1 MSLKRKLRYLESEPP
16 KSREV
21 ERDVGAFQSGETSSR
36 AQKLEGLRTQLA
48 ALQAKDRRK
57 AGRAE
62 SAPQRKRKPC
72 VEILPGQQVQ
82 TQHGSLHLVEAFYE
96 PGHRHG
102 RVRVADALSVSTAR
116 LAQLALDPALEQ
128 IDLQGALFFDTETTG
143 LAGGTGTVPFLI
155 GVGWFEDQSLRLSQL
170 FLRELG
176 QEEPMLHW
184 LRERVQQSSCIV
196 SFNGK
201 TFDWPLLRN
210 RFVMNRVPAPALPPH
225 LDLLHCARRILKAR
239 LGSVRLVEL
248 ERQILGM
255 HREDDVGGALIPQ
268 LYFDYLNGGDAGP
281 LAGVI
286 EHNANDL
293 IALAAL
299 LAKLVQH
306 FDDVHG
312 HDDPRDHL
320 AYARVAERTGDQSRA
335 LSFARAA
342 AEGGG
347 DAGCTVE
354 AWMLSAR
361 MARRS
366 GDPDAEESALL
377 EALRAADEDTVVA
390 SVKLALSKLYEHR
403 KKDLPR
409 AIEFAVHTGLAE
421 GEDASERR
429 LMRLRR
435 RLEGKREEC
444 RDP

>member
-1 MSLKRKLRYLESEPP
+1 VSLKRKLRYLESKPSKASELEP
-16 KSREV
+16 
-21 ERDVGAFQSGETSSR
+21 DTGAFPAADASSR
-36 AQKLEGLRTQLA
+36 AHKLEGLRTQLA
-48 ALQAKDRRK
+48 ALQAKDRRR

-62 SAPQRKRKPC
+62 SKPQLKRRSS
-72 VEILPGQQVQ
+72 VEVLPGGQVQ
-82 TQHGSLHLVEAFYE
+82 TEHGALHLVDAFFE
-96 PGHRHG
+96 PEHRHG

-116 LAQLALDPALEQ
+116 LAQLALEPGLEE
-128 IDLQGALFFDTETTG
+128 IDLQRALFFDTETTG

-155 GVGWFEDQSLRLSQL
+155 GVGWFEDQSLRLNQL

-176 QEEPMLHW
+176 QEGPMLHW
-184 LRERVQQSSCIV
+184 LRERVEQSSCIV

-210 RFVMNRVPAPALPPH
+210 RFVMNRVPAPVLPPH

-248 ERQILGM
+248 ERKILGM
-255 HREDDVGGALIPQ
+255 YREDDVGGALIPQ
-268 LYFDYLNGGDAGP
+268 LYFDYLNGGDAEP

-306 FDDVHG
+306 FDDVHD

-320 AYARVAERTGDQSRA
+320 AYARVAERTGDQTRA

-347 DAGCTVE
+347 DADCTVA

-361 MARRS
+361 MARRCA
-366 GDPDAEESALL
+366 DPEAEESALL
-377 EALRAADEDTVVA
+377 QALRAADEDTVVA

-403 KKDLPR
+403 KKDLRR
-409 AIEFAVHTGLAE
+409 ALEFATDTALAE
-421 GEDASERR
+421 GEDATERR
-429 LMRLRR
+429 VARLKR
-435 RLEGKREEC
+435 RLEG
-444 RDP
+444 DTVS